1 MIKVRT
7 ATLEDMK
14 QTLEIYR
21 YYVENTAITFEY
33 KVPTLEEF
41 QNRYQNITKKYPY
54 IVATENEKI
63 VGYAYAGAFNPREA
77 YDWSVET
84 TIYCD
89 QNCRK
94 KGVGKTLYN
103 ALETI
108 LKEQGIINLN
118 ACIGYPIEEDEHL
131 TRNSVQFHE
140 HLGYKWIGEFT
151 KCGYKFDTWYNMI
164 WMEKIIGK
172 HEVPQ
177 KPVLLFKD
185 IKPLLS
191 EKYDIQ

>member
-1 MIKVRT
+1 MVKVRT
-7 ATLEDMK
+7 ATLEDME

-77 YDWSVET
+77 YDWAVET

-103 ALETI
+103 VLETI

-151 KCGYKFDTWYNMI
+151 KCGYKFGTWYNMV

-177 KPVLLFKD
+177 KPIRLFKD
-185 IKPLLS
+185 IKPFLS

>member
-1 MIKVRT
+1 MVKVRT
-7 ATLEDMK
+7 ATLEDME

-77 YDWSVET
+77 YDWAVET

-103 ALETI
+103 VLETI

-151 KCGYKFDTWYNMI
+151 KCGYKFGTWYNMV

-177 KPVLLFKD
+177 KPIRLFKD